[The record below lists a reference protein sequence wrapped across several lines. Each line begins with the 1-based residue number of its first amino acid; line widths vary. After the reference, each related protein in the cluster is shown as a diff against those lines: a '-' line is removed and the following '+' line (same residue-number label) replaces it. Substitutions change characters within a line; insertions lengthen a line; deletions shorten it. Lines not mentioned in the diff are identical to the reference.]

1 MRVAPVLALA
11 LFQIVAASDDVE
23 FQDTPLLTSIWQA
36 ISSKDNEAI
45 DRLFDSTSFAVTS
58 RASDGRGPLFWAWE
72 YQNHYA
78 LGAIIAYGGDVL
90 STDEDLQG
98 ATAVSMCDT
107 NPDCKKDDIL
117 EAAKAEVDDIKK
129 RKEEREKQAEEL
141 DSDADFD
148 DSSGGDDD
156 EF

>member
-1 MRVAPVLALA
+1 MFRVAAFLALW
-11 LFQIVAASDDVE
+11 LFKAAHADEAE

-78 LGAIIAYGGDVL
+78 LGAIIAYGGDAL

-98 ATAVSMCDT
+98 STAVSMCET

-117 EAAKAEVDDIKK
+117 EAAKAE
-129 RKEEREKQAEEL
+129 
-141 DSDADFD
+141 
-148 DSSGGDDD
+148 
-156 EF
+156 